1 MRGGVEKARELT
13 RTDRKIT
20 KNILRVLEWLKT
32 DNDKEKESKDKKRI
46 YIHKEKKNKKIKK
59 RNNSF
64 STESIEDKKKYF
76 FIFDVVPRCIP
87 KEKRETKNT
96 LRRKKD

>member
-1 MRGGVEKARELT
+1 M
-13 RTDRKIT
+13 I
-20 KNILRVLEWLKT
+20 
-32 DNDKEKESKDKKRI
+32 KKRKVRI
-46 YIHKEKKNKKIKK
+46 KKEYTYIKRKNKKIKK
-59 RNNSF
+59 KEITVFLRRALKR
-64 STESIEDKKKYF
+64 KKKYF